1 MTMKS
6 LPTPGKLTRHIV
18 LRAAQEGGRKMAVLD
33 TEDVVRLLRYE
44 VERVWGPIAYSKRVR
59 VDRTTVYRTLRRLE
73 RPSKSIISALD
84 LRVVYAPK
92 RDKLKSNGLTKG
104 SNIAIVRPTAG
115 QEEDQN
121 TLLLLINGKSVRT
134 PRAQVALLACLYKE
148 LGRVV
153 PYERLCL
160 VIGHRSTQ
168 KAQLHL
174 LHQHMRLLRQ
184 MLAEYKVAYTP
195 AVCRNV
201 GYALYEFA

>member
-1 MTMKS
+1 M
-6 LPTPGKLTRHIV
+6 G
-18 LRAAQEGGRKMAVLD
+18 
-33 TEDVVRLLRYE
+33 
-44 VERVWGPIAYSKRVR
+44 W
-59 VDRTTVYRTLRRLE
+59 LRRLLE

-104 SNIAIVRPTAG
+104 SNIAIVRPTAE

-121 TLLLLINGKSVRT
+121 TLLLLINGKSVRTPLNGKSVRT

-160 VIGHRSTQ
+160 AIGHRSAQKTQ
-168 KAQLHL
+168 HSLR
-174 LHQHMRLLRQ
+174 QHMLLLRQ
-184 MLAEYKVAYTP
+184 MLAAYKLPYVLAVAQ
-195 AVCRNV
+195 NV
-201 GYALYEFA
+201 GYALCDKPRPATGRPAGAAPEQIRADA